1 MIENKKPDERSF
13 TLAPLALQR
22 VNHKMEI
29 LYVLI
34 PVSVLLVLAIL
45 AVLAWSIH
53 SGQFED
59 IEQEGLRILRPEGQ
73 TDQDSVEPRQK

>member
-1 MIENKKPDERSF
+1 
-13 TLAPLALQR
+13 
-22 VNHKMEI
+22 MEI

-45 AVLAWSIH
+45 AILGWAIH

-59 IEQEGLRILRPEGQ
+59 IEQEGLRIFQGEEENS
-73 TDQDSVEPRQK
+73 QDNVERHQK

>member
-1 MIENKKPDERSF
+1 
-13 TLAPLALQR
+13 
-22 VNHKMEI
+22 MEI

-45 AVLAWSIH
+45 AVLGWAVN

-59 IEQEGLRILRPEGQ
+59 IEQEGLRILQSDGHSDEGK
-73 TDQDSVEPRQK
+73 VEPHQE

>member
-1 MIENKKPDERSF
+1 
-13 TLAPLALQR
+13 
-22 VNHKMEI
+22 MEI

-59 IEQEGLRILRPEGQ
+59 IEQEGLRILQPEGEKDVV
-73 TDQDSVEPRQK
+73 TVEPRQE

>member
-1 MIENKKPDERSF
+1 
-13 TLAPLALQR
+13 
-22 VNHKMEI
+22 MEI

-45 AVLAWSIH
+45 AVLGWAVN

-59 IEQEGLRILRPEGQ
+59 IEQEGLRILRPDEPKAVSEDAPRE
-73 TDQDSVEPRQK
+73 THNVELDQD

>member
-1 MIENKKPDERSF
+1 MRLDS
-13 TLAPLALQR
+13 AALALEAA
-22 VNHKMEI
+22 HTIMEI

-45 AVLAWSIH
+45 AVLGWSVH

-59 IEQEGLRILRPEGQ
+59 IEQEGLRIL
-73 TDQDSVEPRQK
+73 QDEQKDKSKVEVHQK